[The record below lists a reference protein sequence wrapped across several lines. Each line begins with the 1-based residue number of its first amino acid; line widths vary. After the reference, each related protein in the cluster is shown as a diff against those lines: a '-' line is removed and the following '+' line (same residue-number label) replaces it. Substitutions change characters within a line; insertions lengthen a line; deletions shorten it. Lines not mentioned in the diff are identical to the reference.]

1 MKLYCACEIVR
12 THTHTKY
19 PFKPVNGYAC
29 ACNET
34 HAIQPAGCM
43 NADSKE
49 PPIIINGLTYDCQ
62 RIPWQQDQ
70 VSSPST
76 SYIKNFLSGFV
87 ESIFY
92 HHILITLR
100 ANMNYIDF
108 QNSTM
113 QIM

>member
-1 MKLYCACEIVR
+1 
-12 THTHTKY
+12 
-19 PFKPVNGYAC
+19 
-29 ACNET
+29 
-34 HAIQPAGCM
+34 M

-49 PPIIINGLTYDCQ
+49 PPIIINGLTHDCQ

>member
-1 MKLYCACEIVR
+1 
-12 THTHTKY
+12 
-19 PFKPVNGYAC
+19 
-29 ACNET
+29 
-34 HAIQPAGCM
+34 M

-49 PPIIINGLTYDCQ
+49 PPIIINGL